1 MMSLFYVV
9 FVCIGIM
16 GKKES
21 GMRKIMVLKTNYFY
35 EKFKEKLSK
44 ILLERYQNLEK
55 NIF

>member
-9 FVCIGIM
+9 FVCRGIM
-16 GKKES
+16 GKKKS